1 MFNKETLQHIEA
13 QALIASGTRIEVP
26 GGTTLAVLPEAART
40 LNLEQY
46 QELRNRFRGDLKTH
60 SLRDFC
66 NYVTNH
72 VDDLSAAGPSGF
84 INQDNMSA
92 QVLFNLGNP
101 DTAGHADDTA
111 TLTLKPTAAFK
122 AVEAIVGQK
131 LSQQALAEWL
141 EDWARNIEASAGEAK
156 LNIVAAINGIRRMT
170 IKATS
175 QRDSSVGDLSA
186 SRSAMDEIEAKSQE
200 TLPTSFHFTT
210 VPYEGLQPALIVLRL
225 SVITG
230 NDAPVLKLRWV
241 GEEAQREEFAEE
253 FKNVLSS
260 EIGGLVPLTIGTFQ
274 LGK

>member
-1 MFNKETLQHIEA
+1 MLNKESLQHIEA
-13 QALIASGTRIEVP
+13 QALIASGTRIQVP
-26 GGTTLAVLPEAART
+26 GGATLAVLPEAAQT
-40 LNLEQY
+40 LDLEQY
-46 QELRNRFRGDLKTH
+46 QELRNRFRGALKTH

-72 VDDLSAAGPSGF
+72 VDDLSAAGPAGF
-84 INQDNMSA
+84 INQDSMSA

-122 AVEAIVGQK
+122 AAEAIVGQK
-131 LSQQALAEWL
+131 LSQQTLAEWL
-141 EDWARNIEASAGEAK
+141 EDWARNIEASAGEEK
-156 LNIVAAINGIRRMT
+156 LDIVAAINGIRRMT

-175 QRDSSVGDLSA
+175 QRDSAVGDLSA
-186 SRSAMDEIEAKSQE
+186 SRSAMDEIEAKSLE
-200 TLPTSFHFTT
+200 TLATSFHFTT
-210 VPYEGLQPALIVLRL
+210 VPYEGLAPALITLRL

-230 NDAPVLKLRWV
+230 DNAPVLKLRWV

-260 EIGGLVPLTIGTFQ
+260 EIGGMVPLTIGTFQ